1 MRTQNQ
7 TPVEQIE
14 LLCEELATHYGDG
27 NDRDLR
33 IAAKL
38 LLVALERFRQ
48 HGGPRWSSLVR
59 DYLSIAEYDPD
70 KFERILESNR
80 SEKSISMN

>member
-1 MRTQNQ
+1 MRAQNQ

-14 LLCEELATHYGDG
+14 LLCERLAAHYGDG
-27 NDRDLR
+27 SDRDLR

-38 LLVALERFRQ
+38 LLVALDRFRL

-70 KFERILESNR
+70 KFDRILASNR
-80 SEKSISMN
+80 SEKSISIN